1 MSEDEG
7 NTDELGNAIAKRWK
21 AIPPGMV
28 KYVGAGVTM
37 ATMVI
42 LIIIAFL
49 KIPFLNTMVR
59 EAMDTPTRGQV
70 DNIADQVQTR
80 SEDQLNTAIELTA
93 GHMIDS
99 AQQRMRHENDSLFAK
114 VSEDLIEP
122 GINKLNR
129 LEENVRYLN
138 KLLNVSNELLTQ
150 QTNANRLNADRL
162 SQMQQQMN
170 GAGND
175 DKLDAILRK
184 LEEQQTAIDEIKK
197 YRNSKQKF

>member
-7 NTDELGNAIAKRWK
+7 TEERVPGFWK
-21 AIPPGMV
+21 KLPGMLQRAV
-28 KYVGAGVTM
+28 AYGLMAGVAM
-37 ATMVI
+37 GVVVFVF
-42 LIIIAFL
+42 LAFE
-49 KIPFLNTMVR
+49 PFTNYVKEKLGIHEDLARVENAV
-59 EAMDTPTRGQV
+59 QV
-70 DNIADQVQTR
+70 ST
-80 SEDQLNTAIELTA
+80 EDQLNAAIEFTS
-93 GHMIDS
+93 GRMIDS

-138 KLLNVSNELLTQ
+138 KLLNVSNDLLIQ

-170 GAGND
+170 GSGND
-175 DKLDAILRK
+175 QKQDAILRK
-184 LEEQQTAIDEIKK
+184 LEEMQATIDEMKK
-197 YRNSKQKF
+197 TRTSKQKF